1 MANSPDKRVPY
12 ARLSAF
18 YLFYFSTLGAL
29 IPYWSLYLKSLDF
42 SPAQIGELMA
52 ILMVTKVI
60 APNLWA
66 WLADRRGSR
75 LPIVRSA
82 ALLAALSFLGV
93 YLGSSY
99 WWLAL
104 VMFSF
109 SFFWNA
115 SLPQFEALTLNYLGE
130 RPQHY
135 TRIRLWGSIGFIA
148 AVIALGRLL
157 DVHDMTL
164 VPHAVA
170 PLMVG
175 IWLSTLL
182 VVDVPQNTSAS
193 SHPPLHR
200 VLRRSEVWR
209 LLAVCFL
216 MQMSHGPFYTFFSIY
231 LEGYDYTRSQIG
243 QLWALGVMAE
253 VVMFVFMHRLVERYG
268 LHTLFLSSFVLTS
281 LRWVLVALAPENG
294 LLLAFA
300 QTLHAASF
308 GIYHGVAIQLIHR
321 FFVGP
326 HQGRG
331 QGLYSSISFGAGGAV
346 GTLASGYLWDA
357 AGPQST
363 FLLAAGVSALAALLA
378 WEPMGSRGN
387 EDPALP

>member
-1 MANSPDKRVPY
+1 MVIRRAKGVPY
-12 ARLSAF
+12 ARLSVF

-29 IPYWSLYLKSLDF
+29 IPYWALYLNSLGF

-52 ILMVTKVI
+52 ILMATKVI

-93 YLGSSY
+93 YVGSSY

-104 VMFSF
+104 VMFCF

-115 SLPQFEALTLNYLGE
+115 SLPQFEALTLNHLGD

-135 TRIRLWGSIGFIA
+135 TRIRLWGSIGFVA
-148 AVIALGRLL
+148 AVIGLGRLL
-157 DVHDMTL
+157 DVHDMIL
-164 VPHAVA
+164 VPHVVA
-170 PLMVG
+170 SLMIG

-182 VVDVPQNTSAS
+182 VVDVRQGRVC

-209 LLAVCFL
+209 LLVVCFL

-268 LHTLFLSSFVLTS
+268 LHALFVSSFLLTS
-281 LRWVLVALAPENG
+281 LRWVLVALAPDNG
-294 LLLAFA
+294 VLLAFA

-363 FLLAAGVSALAALLA
+363 FLLAAGVSAVATLVAS
-378 WEPMGSRGN
+378 WGPMATRDN
-387 EDPALP
+387 ENSVRP

>member
-1 MANSPDKRVPY
+1 MAVGSDLRVPY
-12 ARLSAF
+12 TRLSVF

-29 IPYWSLYLKSLDF
+29 IPYWALYLNALDF
-42 SPAQIGELMA
+42 TPAQIGELMA

-66 WLADRRGSR
+66 WIADRRGSR

-82 ALLAALSFLGV
+82 ALLAALAFLGV
-93 YLGSSY
+93 YVNSSY

-115 SLPQFEALTLNYLGE
+115 SLPQFEAITLNHLGE
-130 RPQHY
+130 RTQHY
-135 TRIRLWGSIGFIA
+135 TRIRLWGSVGFIA
-148 AVIALGRLL
+148 AVIGLGRLL
-157 DVHDMTL
+157 DVHGMAL
-164 VPHAVA
+164 VPHFVA
-170 PLMVG
+170 PLMLG

-182 VVDVPQNTSAS
+182 VVDAPQGCVAS
-193 SHPPLHR
+193 DHPPLRR
-200 VLRRSEVWR
+200 VLQRSEVWR

-231 LEGYDYTRSQIG
+231 LEDYGYTRSQIG

-253 VVMFVFMHRLVERYG
+253 VVMFVFMHRLVERFG
-268 LHTLFLSSFVLTS
+268 LHTLFVSSFVLTS
-281 LRWVLVALAPENG
+281 VRWVLVALAPENG
-294 LLLAFA
+294 PLLVFA

-326 HQGRG
+326 HQSRG

-357 AGPQST
+357 VGPQYT
-363 FLLAAGVSALAALLA
+363 FLLAAGVSVLATVIA
-378 WEPMGSRGN
+378 WGRMGGHGN
-387 EDPALP
+387 GAAAAP